1 MAGKSGESVAL
12 VELRLLEGPNIYFP
26 RPAIKLTLSV
36 PGWLDLPEDQAVGL
50 GERLGLPG
58 AHRPGRPR
66 SAQRLRFAAR
76 AAAHGTRALATAT
89 KTRLAVRARPGP
101 EPDQIVVAF
110 PWRRRATAEALGEA
124 VAEMVERAL
133 RGRAGLDQLA
143 SDAARRVGSMDPG
156 PPPDVPAPTIPVIAV
171 TGTNGKTTT
180 VRLLAHIGQTAGR
193 TVAYAST
200 DGVFVQGELVEEGD
214 YSGFLG
220 ARMAL
225 SQPGVELVVLET
237 ARGGIL
243 LKGIGT
249 THNDVA
255 VVTNISADH
264 IGLHGILT
272 LDQLAEV
279 KAAITRIT
287 KPTGWDVLNADDPRV
302 LSMRRGITGRPFLF
316 SMDPDHPGIR
326 WAVAEGGRAITVLE
340 GSMVLV
346 ARGMTMR
353 MLMPLEDIPATLA
366 GVSSQ
371 HVQNAMA
378 AAAASLGVGLSEED
392 VVQGLRTF
400 IPDPERNPGR
410 ANVFELDGR
419 VVVIDYA
426 HNEEGARGLAEICRG
441 LRPPGGEV
449 WIAVC
454 AAGDRAREI
463 RRAIGYAAARG
474 AEHVA
479 ISELPRYFRG
489 ADPEEIV
496 GDLRAG
502 AIDGGATDVPVYP
515 DEVHAL
521 EGFLDQSSPGDVVS
535 VAALSQRPEIFAFL
549 DERGATRAG
558 PDRVRELVRAARA
571 IPT

>member
-1 MAGKSGESVAL
+1 MADEPVAL
-12 VELRLLEGPNIYFP
+12 VELRVLEGPNIYFP

-36 PGWLDLPEDQAVGL
+36 SGWLDLPEEKAVAL
-50 GERLGLPG
+50 AERLGLPG
-58 AHRPGRPR
+58 AHRPGRPG

-76 AAAHGTRALATAT
+76 MAAHVTRALADAT
-89 KTRLAVRARPGP
+89 QTRLAVRARPGP

-110 PWRRRATAEALGEA
+110 PWRRRDAAEALGKEV
-124 VAEMVERAL
+124 VAMVGQAL
-133 RGRAGLDQLA
+133 RSRAGLERLVD
-143 SDAARRVGSMDPG
+143 DAGGRLRSQDPG
-156 PPPDVPAPTIPVIAV
+156 APPDVPAPAIPVIAV

-193 TVAYAST
+193 TVAYTST
-200 DGVFVQGELVEEGD
+200 DGVFVQGKLVEEGD

-243 LKGIGT
+243 LRGIGT
-249 THNDVA
+249 ARNDVA

-264 IGLHGILT
+264 IGLHGIRT

-279 KAAITRIT
+279 KASITRIT
-287 KPTGWDVLNADDPRV
+287 RPQGWDVLNADDPRV

-316 SMDPDHPGIR
+316 SMDADHPGIR
-326 WAVAEGGRAITVLE
+326 WAVAEGGRAMTVLE
-340 GSMVLV
+340 GSLVLIG
-346 ARGMTMR
+346 RGMTMR
-353 MLMPLEDIPATLA
+353 MIMPLEDIPATLA
-366 GVSSQ
+366 GVSGQ

-378 AAAASLGVGLSEED
+378 AAAAALSVGLTEED

-410 ANVFELDGR
+410 GNVFELDGR

-426 HNEEGARGLAEICRG
+426 HNEEGVRGLVEICRG
-441 LRPPGGEV
+441 LRPLGGEV
-449 WIAVC
+449 WVAVC
-454 AAGDRAREI
+454 AAGDRAPEI

-479 ISELPRYFRG
+479 ISELHRYLRG
-489 ADPEEIV
+489 ANLEDIV

-502 AIDGGATDVPVYP
+502 AIDGGATEVTVYP
-515 DEVHAL
+515 DEMHSL
-521 EGFLDQSSPGDVVS
+521 ESMLERSSPGDVVS

-549 DERGATRAG
+549 DERGARRTG
-558 PDRVRELVRAARA
+558 PDRVRELARAARA
-571 IPT
+571 LPT

>member
-1 MAGKSGESVAL
+1 VTGDPVGL
-12 VELRLLEGPNIYFP
+12 VELRVLEGPNIYFP
-26 RPAIKLTLSV
+26 RPTIKLTLSV
-36 PGWLDLPEDQAVGL
+36 PGWLDLPEEKAVAVA
-50 GERLGLPG
+50 ERLGLRG

-76 AAAHGTRALATAT
+76 TAAHVTRALADAT
-89 KTRLAVRARPGP
+89 QTRLAVRARPGP
-101 EPDQIVVAF
+101 EPDQVVVAF
-110 PWRRRATAEALGEA
+110 PWRRRAAAEALAKE
-124 VAEMVERAL
+124 VPVMVERAL
-133 RGRAGLDQLA
+133 RGRAGLGQLTD
-143 SDAARRVGSMDPG
+143 DAGRRVRSVDPG
-156 PPPDVPAPTIPVIAV
+156 PPPEVPAPRIPVVAV

-180 VRLLAHIGQTAGR
+180 VRLLAHIGQVAGR
-193 TVAYAST
+193 TVAYTST

-220 ARMAL
+220 AQMAL

-249 THNDVA
+249 AHNDVA

-264 IGLHGILT
+264 LGLHGIRT

-279 KAAITRIT
+279 KATITRIT
-287 KPTGWDVLNADDPRV
+287 RPKGWDVLNADDPRV

-326 WAVAEGGRAITVLE
+326 WAVAEGGRAMTAVE
-340 GSMVLV
+340 GSL
-346 ARGMTMR
+346 ALIGRGMTMR
-353 MLMPLEDIPATLA
+353 LLMPLEDIPATLA

-378 AAAASLGVGLSEED
+378 AAAASLGVALSEED
-392 VVQGLRTF
+392 VVKGLRTF
-400 IPDPERNPGR
+400 VPDPERNPGR

-426 HNEEGARGLAEICRG
+426 HNEEGVRGLAEICRG
-441 LRPPGGEV
+441 LRPPGGQV

-474 AEHVA
+474 TEHVA
-479 ISELPRYFRG
+479 VSELPRYFRG

-502 AIDGGATDVPVYP
+502 AIDGGAADVPVYP
-515 DEVHAL
+515 DELHSL
-521 EGFLDQSSPGDVVS
+521 EAFLDESKPGDVVS
-535 VAALSQRPEIFAFL
+535 VAALSQRPEIFSFL
-549 DERGATRAG
+549 DERGASRAG
-558 PDRVRELVRAARA
+558 PERVRELARAARA
-571 IPT
+571 LPT